1 MNEILKKQIW
11 RKIENLPEDKAYQV
25 LDYLEFLE
33 SEYGT
38 GEGPDA
44 TNFQRFAELFQ
55 QRMRRTRLPASAL
68 RETMRVLGTTDR
80 VLEAFRE
87 AGREFLAEI
96 EQGRPEPP
104 LRRDDEPPRR
114 REVVVE

>member
-11 RKIENLPEDKAYQV
+11 RKLENLPEEKAYQV

-44 TNFQRFAELFQ
+44 TNFQRFAELFHR
-55 QRMRRTRLPASAL
+55 RMRKTRLPASAL
-68 RETMRVLGTTDR
+68 RETMKVLGTTDR

-87 AGREFLAEI
+87 AGREFLAEL

-104 LRRDDEPPRR
+104 LRKEEEPPRP
-114 REVVVE
+114 REVEVE

>member
-11 RKIENLPEDKAYQV
+11 RKLQTLPEEKAYQV
-25 LDYLEFLE
+25 LDYIEFLE

-38 GEGPDA
+38 GEGPHA
-44 TNFQRFAELFQ
+44 TNFQRFAELLQ
-55 QRMRRTRLPASAL
+55 RRMRKSRLPASAL
-68 RETMRVLGTTDR
+68 RETMKVLGTTDR

-87 AGREFLAEI
+87 AGREFLAEV

-104 LRRDDEPPRR
+104 LRKREEPPRE